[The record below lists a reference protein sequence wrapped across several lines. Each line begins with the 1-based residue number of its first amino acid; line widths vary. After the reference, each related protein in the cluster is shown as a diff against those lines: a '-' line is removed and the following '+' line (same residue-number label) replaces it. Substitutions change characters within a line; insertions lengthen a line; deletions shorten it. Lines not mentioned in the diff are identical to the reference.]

1 MVAPVI
7 SAFGSQSVVFEGHG
21 LDLVDDERFDLLVER
36 SGALGHP
43 EVQRRVAWVVDVE
56 AGADCHGM
64 SPMREVAERV
74 EPIPAGHVGP
84 QRA

>member
-7 SAFGSQSVVFEGHG
+7 SALGAQAVVFEGHG
-21 LDLVDDERFDLLVER
+21 LNLVGNERFDLLVQR
-36 SGALGHP
+36 PGALGHP
-43 EVQRRVAWVVDVE
+43 EVQGRVARVVDVE

-64 SPMREVAERV
+64 SPMREVGERV